1 MSLQVLVSDSALTV
15 GLSTS
20 KRGKEVVW
28 EEIISLQSV
37 DVAKYL
43 SIIFGKCIHIKIF
56 YIRYVPP

>member
-1 MSLQVLVSDSALTV
+1 MSDSALTV